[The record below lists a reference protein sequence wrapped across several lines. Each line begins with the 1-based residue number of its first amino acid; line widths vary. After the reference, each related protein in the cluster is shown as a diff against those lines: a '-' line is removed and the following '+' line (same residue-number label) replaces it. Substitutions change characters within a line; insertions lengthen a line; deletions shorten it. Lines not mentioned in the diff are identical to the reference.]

1 MIKKRA
7 FAKNTWQD
15 WLNNFIPKAIKKLLK
30 GKLGIFLKQTQP
42 KIIISIYLL
51 TMCMGVEQNQE
62 NQR

>member
-30 GKLGIFLKQTQP
+30 GKL
-42 KIIISIYLL
+42 
-51 TMCMGVEQNQE
+51 
-62 NQR
+62 